1 MRVKC
6 GRLWQ
11 PFIHFADDVSYWKC
25 NALFSSLYFSLS
37 LSTEKNADI
46 FRKKNPMML
55 FLRVSVYEVLLKWF
69 QFLKYTNKTFLTDWH
84 VFLCWNNMCHRQ
96 QRWTCLTCEHGLTL
110 ETSCN
115 CICEEAVGQP
125 EELPALCCAVAA
137 CCVGITWR
145 ARSIVWKEDVL

>member
-11 PFIHFADDVSYWKC
+11 PFIHFEDDVSYWKC
-25 NALFSSLYFSLS
+25 NALFSSLSLS
-37 LSTEKNADI
+37 LSLQRKMLI
-46 FRKKNPMML
+46 FFEKKNSMML

-69 QFLKYTNKTFLTDWH
+69 QFLKYTNETFLTDWGA
-84 VFLCWNNMCHRQ
+84 FLCRNNMCHRQ

-110 ETSCN
+110 ETSCD
-115 CICEEAVGQP
+115 CICEEAVGQRD
-125 EELPALCCAVAA
+125 ELPALCCAVDA